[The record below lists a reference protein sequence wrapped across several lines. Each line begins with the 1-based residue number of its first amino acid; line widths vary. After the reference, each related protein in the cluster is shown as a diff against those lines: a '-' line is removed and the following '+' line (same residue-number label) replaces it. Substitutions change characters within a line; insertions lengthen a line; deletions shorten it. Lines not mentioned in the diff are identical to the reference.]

1 MAKSGLIIAGL
12 SSASGKTFMTLG
24 LLRALK
30 NFGASI
36 AAAKTGPDYIDPG
49 FHEAAVGSA
58 SVNLD
63 GYAMTP
69 ELIRHLA
76 ACQDGETL
84 IIEGVM
90 GLYDGQEGSALN
102 LAKILNLPIVL
113 VMDIRGQSETAGE
126 VAVALKERLAK
137 DNMNIAGIILNRC
150 QSERHGLMVA
160 DHCRA
165 LGLTVLGTIPEL
177 PDLHMPSRHLGL
189 VQAADLAADN
199 ALEDVLEKGARVMT
213 SHCDLEAVI
222 ANAAP
227 IKQDATAD
235 EAMAL
240 PGQSIAIAR
249 DAAFGFSYTHMVK
262 GWERMG
268 AEVAFFSPLDDQRPH
283 DHADFIF
290 LPGGYPELHLD
301 KLAAAQNFKSAMI
314 AAAEKGTAIYGECG
328 GYMTLGRSII
338 SKDGKTYPMLGL
350 LDLVTSF
357 DAPRRILGYR
367 EIERL
372 GGAPLPQFARGHE
385 FHFTKAVA
393 ENGAP
398 LFHAKNK
405 QGDDL
410 GQLGLIAGNVSGSY
424 AHIIAATNSA

>member
-1 MAKSGLIIAGL
+1 MAETGLIIAGL

-30 NFGASI
+30 NYGASI
-36 AAAKTGPDYIDPG
+36 GAAKTGPDYIDPG
-49 FHEAAVGSA
+49 FHEAALGAA

-69 ELIRHLA
+69 DLIRHLA
-76 ACQDGETL
+76 AEQEGKTL

-90 GLYDGQEGSALN
+90 GLYDGQEGSALS

-126 VAVALKERLAK
+126 VAIALKERLAK
-137 DNMNIAGIILNRC
+137 EQVTIAGIILNRC
-150 QSERHGLMVA
+150 QSERHGMMVA
-160 DHCRA
+160 DHCRK
-165 LGLTVLGTIPEL
+165 LGLTVFGTIPEL

-189 VQAADLAADN
+189 VQARDLARDN

-222 ANAAP
+222 THAAP
-227 IKQDATAD
+227 IEHHAAAD
-235 EAMAL
+235 EALAL

-249 DAAFGFSYTHMVK
+249 DAAFGFSYTHVIN
-262 GWERMG
+262 GWERQG
-268 AEVAFFSPLDDQRPH
+268 AEVRFFSPLEDEAPH
-283 DHADFIF
+283 EGADFIF
-290 LPGGYPELHLD
+290 LPGGYPELHLET
-301 KLAAAQNFKSAMI
+301 LAAAHQFKDGMAKAAQNGVK
-314 AAAEKGTAIYGECG
+314 IYGECG
-328 GYMTLGRSII
+328 GYMVLGRSII
-338 SKDGKTYPMLGL
+338 SKDGQTFPMLGL

-367 EIERL
+367 EVQL
-372 GGAPLPQFARGHE
+372 MADFPLPSSARGHE

-393 ENGAP
+393 ENGSP
-398 LFHAKNK
+398 LFTARNK

-410 GQLGLIAGNVSGSY
+410 GSIGLVEGNVAGSY
-424 AHIIAATNSA
+424 AHLIAALTP

>member
-1 MAKSGLIIAGL
+1 MAETGLIIAGL

-30 NFGASI
+30 NYGASI
-36 AAAKTGPDYIDPG
+36 GAAKTGPDYIDPG
-49 FHEAAVGSA
+49 FHEAALGAA

-63 GYAMTP
+63 GYAMGAD
-69 ELIRHLA
+69 LIRHLA
-76 ACQDGETL
+76 AQQDGKTL

-90 GLYDGQEGSALN
+90 GLYDGQEGSALS

-137 DNMNIAGIILNRC
+137 ENVHIAGIILNRC
-150 QSERHGLMVA
+150 QSERHGVMVA
-160 DHCRA
+160 DHCRH

-177 PDLHMPSRHLGL
+177 PDLNMPSRHLGL
-189 VQAADLAADN
+189 VQARDLEAED
-199 ALEDVLEKGARVMT
+199 ALEDILEKGARVMT

-222 ANAAP
+222 THAAP
-227 IKQDATAD
+227 IAQNVSAT
-235 EAMAL
+235 EAL
-240 PGQSIAIAR
+240 PLPGKSIAIAR
-249 DAAFGFSYTHMVK
+249 DAAFGFSYSHVIT

-268 AEVAFFSPLDDQRPH
+268 AEVTFFSPLSDEAPIE
-283 DHADFIF
+283 HADFIF
-290 LPGGYPELHLD
+290 LPGGYPELHLER
-301 KLAAAQNFKSAMI
+301 LAAAITFKDGMAK
-314 AAAEKGTAIYGECG
+314 AAQKGTMIYGECG

-338 SKDGKTYPMLGL
+338 SKDGQAYPMLGL

-367 EIERL
+367 ELKLE
-372 GGAPLPQFARGHE
+372 AEFPLPKSARGHE

-393 ENGAP
+393 ENGTP
-398 LFHAKNK
+398 LFSAHNK

-410 GQLGLIAGNVSGSY
+410 GMIGLKDGNVAGSY
-424 AHIIAATNSA
+424 AHLIAAYE